1 MRIARQSRIRPD
13 LKSGPIRA
21 DSGKRE
27 RDGDIEV
34 SRESPGSFARRAL
47 EDLQRF
53 GDAFNVDIVLDKVGG
68 ASQTLDR
75 LARHHADRMDRPFC
89 GGRNGIEAD
98 HGSRRY
104 YDLTATLFRKLNE
117 IVVLQKRPSAKYD
130 RRFSFADERKDN

>member
-34 SRESPGSFARRAL
+34 SRESPRSFARGAV

-53 GDAFNVDIVLDKVGG
+53 GDAFNVDIVLDNVGG
-68 ASQTLDR
+68 AGQTLDR
-75 LARHHADRMDRPFC
+75 LARHHAYRMDRPFR
-89 GGRNGIEAD
+89 GGRHGIEAD

-104 YDLTATLFRKLNE
+104 HDLTATLFRNLNE
-117 IVVLQKRPSAKYD
+117 IVVLQERPRAQYD
-130 RRFSFADERKDN
+130 GRFSLADKRKHN